1 MAKGGKKKGGKRKR
15 TQWDDET
22 DDMPKK
28 QRGSSEEAGGRKKRG
43 ESMFTQWKKQKQ
55 VLTQKRR
62 VVESSIAQRKH
73 GQYIRLKGV
82 KDVDDTDEEQHD
94 YEGKDEGSDVDTGS
108 SDDDDAKPSA
118 FNSFVSRFQRQTP
131 SFQEH
136 DQSEDEVE
144 DVESDQGDIVEEGS
158 DEDGQENEDVQP
170 TTEDAESDVESEE
183 DDEVPVEHSAGD
195 DDDSDPYRQRYLN
208 QQLTVADV
216 DVLSQKPH
224 PFQVVELWKD
234 LEMSVRPVLTPV
246 TSIGGARPLSHIRRR
261 LMDTWTQKNVADI
274 TPLQQL
280 LHGAYHQ
287 YQDVLFCNQSAE
299 TLAEIR
305 QVTMMHVVNHILK
318 SRDTIARH
326 NERLS
331 KKGASDE
338 AEYRDQGFSRPTVL
352 VLAPLRSS
360 AHALVHQLLDL
371 LPSTVT
377 SVHNKDRF
385 DEEFG
390 DDQTDDT
397 ADKEDGTEWQQIFQ
411 AGNNDDAFQIGI
423 SFARKSVKL
432 YTDYSRADLIIA
444 SPLALRQKVGDI
456 LVDIV
461 PGDKSTLKLPVDFLS
476 SIEVCVLD
484 SASVFLMQNMDH
496 VRAVMNAINVT
507 PKEAPHA
514 DFSRIREWNLNHQ
527 AHYFRQTIV
536 LAHAADA
543 QLNNL
548 LTKSC
553 HNFRGVTRLAPVY
566 DLHHVVPSVSHVI
579 PSIKQIFQR
588 LDTPSQ
594 PATCPL
600 VNEPNARFEYFE
612 RQILAPLLDH
622 PSKHTM
628 IFVPSYLDF
637 VRVRN
642 VFATQ
647 KRLISC
653 AAISEYS
660 TDAQISRAR
669 SRFYHG
675 QIHVLLITERF
686 HFYKQYK
693 VLDR

>member
-28 QRGSSEEAGGRKKRG
+28 QRGSAEEAGSRKKRG

-82 KDVDDTDEEQHD
+82 KDGDDTDEEQHD

-108 SDDDDAKPSA
+108 SDDDDDDAKPSA

-136 DQSEDEVE
+136 DQIEDEVE
-144 DVESDQGDIVEEGS
+144 DTESDQGDIVE
-158 DEDGQENEDVQP
+158 EDVQP

-183 DDEVPVEHSAGD
+183 DDEVPV
-195 DDDSDPYRQRYLN
+195 
-208 QQLTVADV
+208 
-216 DVLSQKPH
+216 
-224 PFQVVELWKD
+224 
-234 LEMSVRPVLTPV
+234 
-246 TSIGGARPLSHIRRR
+246 
-261 LMDTWTQKNVADI
+261 
-274 TPLQQL
+274 
-280 LHGAYHQ
+280 
-287 YQDVLFCNQSAE
+287 
-299 TLAEIR
+299 IR

-377 SVHNKDRF
+377 TVHNKDRF

-390 DDQTDDT
+390 DSDQTDDT

-423 SFARKSVKL
+423 SFARKSVN
-432 YTDYSRADLIIA
+432 RADLIIA

-476 SIEVCVLD
+476 SIEVCVL
-484 SASVFLMQNMDH
+484 ASVFLMQNMDH

-628 IFVPSYLDF
+628 
-637 VRVRN
+637 
-642 VFATQ
+642 
-647 KRLISC
+647 
-653 AAISEYS
+653 
-660 TDAQISRAR
+660 
-669 SRFYHG
+669 
-675 QIHVLLITERF
+675 VL
-686 HFYKQYK
+686 
-693 VLDR
+693 

>member
-28 QRGSSEEAGGRKKRG
+28 QRGSAEEAGSRKKRG

-82 KDVDDTDEEQHD
+82 KDGDDTDEEQHD

-108 SDDDDAKPSA
+108 SDDDDDDAKPSA

-144 DVESDQGDIVEEGS
+144 DAESDQGDIVE
-158 DEDGQENEDVQP
+158 EDVQP

-274 TPLQQL
+274 TVHYSIP
-280 LHGAYHQ
+280 AYG
-287 YQDVLFCNQSAE
+287 E
-299 TLAEIR
+299 THIR

-377 SVHNKDRF
+377 TVHNKDRF

-397 ADKEDGTEWQQIFQ
+397 ADKEGGTEWQQIFQ

-423 SFARKSVKL
+423 SFARKSVN
-432 YTDYSRADLIIA
+432 RADLIIA

-476 SIEVCVLD
+476 SIEVCVL
-484 SASVFLMQNMDH
+484 ASVFLMQNMDH

-628 IFVPSYLDF
+628 
-637 VRVRN
+637 
-642 VFATQ
+642 VF
-647 KRLISC
+647 
-653 AAISEYS
+653 
-660 TDAQISRAR
+660 
-669 SRFYHG
+669 
-675 QIHVLLITERF
+675 
-686 HFYKQYK
+686 
-693 VLDR
+693 